1 MKKTYYYPDNLTA
14 NSPFMK
20 YWSITDIAII
30 FGIVMLIML
39 LMITLHVWL
48 TFLIAIVYAFLSMK
62 VTKGYSI
69 IKFIVL
75 YIRYLFTDELVL
87 KWDGGNSNE

>member
-1 MKKTYYYPDNLTA
+1 
-14 NSPFMK
+14 MK

-30 FGIVMLIML
+30 FAIVMLSML

-75 YIRYLFTDELVL
+75 YIRYLLTDELIL
-87 KWDGGNSNE
+87 KWNGGH

>member
-1 MKKTYYYPDNLTA
+1 MKKTYYYPDNLTD

-30 FGIVMLIML
+30 FGIVMLSML

>member
-1 MKKTYYYPDNLTA
+1 
-14 NSPFMK
+14 MK

-30 FGIVMLIML
+30 FGIVMLSML

>member
-1 MKKTYYYPDNLTA
+1 
-14 NSPFMK
+14 MK
-20 YWSITDIAII
+20 YWSITDTVIL
-30 FGIVMLIML
+30 FGIVMLSLL
-39 LMITLHVWL
+39 LMIILHVWL

-62 VTKGYSI
+62 ITKGYSI

-87 KWDGGNSNE
+87 KWRGDSNEQNKKSRKETAKKR

>member
-1 MKKTYYYPDNLTA
+1 
-14 NSPFMK
+14 
-20 YWSITDIAII
+20 
-30 FGIVMLIML
+30 MLSML

-75 YIRYLFTDELVL
+75 YVRYLFTDELIL
-87 KWDGGNSNE
+87 KWNGGN